1 MENNRESLLVSL
13 TTEEI
18 TLIRDALGA
27 VKFLKPRESKLTEA
41 SLCKKFT
48 EILKEPNKHLA
59 YLHSP
64 RLMPWMRKTLGD

>member
-1 MENNRESLLVSL
+1 MDNNQEELLISI
-13 TTEEI
+13 TAEEI
-18 TLIRDALGA
+18 TLIRNALGA
-27 VKFLKPRESKLTEA
+27 VKFLKPRESKVTEA

>member
-1 MENNRESLLVSL
+1 MDNNLEELLISI
-13 TTEEI
+13 TAEEI
-18 TLIRDALGA
+18 TLIRNALGA
-27 VKFLKPRESKLTEA
+27 VKFLKPRESKVTEA
-41 SLCKKFT
+41 SLCKRFT